1 MRIVYLGIYFFVL
14 PLLGIAQDVGKN
26 LQDAIHKF
34 EADSQMRHAIY
45 SLYVVDGKSGKV
57 VYDKNSQ
64 IGLAPASTQKLL
76 TSGAAFELLGN
87 NFKYKTDLGYRG
99 SIAKGILKADL
110 LIIESGDPTLGSWRF
125 ENTKEDSILRYWM
138 EKIKSQKIK
147 QINHGIW
154 IYHNGWS
161 NQTIPDGWIWQDIG
175 NYYGAGASGINWREN
190 QYDLILRSGKNIGDL
205 VEIVNTRPTLVNVK
219 LSSEVITAAK
229 GSGDNAYIYLA
240 PYGDYGVVRGT
251 IPADEKNFTISG
263 SFPNPGIQLISTLKK
278 ELEKNDIKVFAEID
292 TTELRQY
299 IEKPNI
305 FASVYSP
312 PLDSINYW
320 FLRRSINLYGEALV
334 KTISHIKTG
343 IGSTEKGIELVKD
356 FWVEKG
362 IDKGAI
368 NIIDGS
374 GLSPQNRVTTNALVQ
389 VLRFAKTR
397 PWYNSFYTSLPTYNG
412 MKMKS
417 GSIGGSR
424 SFAGY
429 HTSKDGHEYIFA
441 IIVNNYDGSSNSI
454 VRKMH
459 ALLDNLK

>member
-1 MRIVYLGIYFFVL
+1 
-14 PLLGIAQDVGKN
+14 
-26 LQDAIHKF
+26 
-34 EADSQMRHAIY
+34 
-45 SLYVVDGKSGKV
+45 
-57 VYDKNSQ
+57 
-64 IGLAPASTQKLL
+64 
-76 TSGAAFELLGN
+76 
-87 NFKYKTDLGYRG
+87 
-99 SIAKGILKADL
+99 
-110 LIIESGDPTLGSWRF
+110 
-125 ENTKEDSILRYWM
+125 
-138 EKIKSQKIK
+138 
-147 QINHGIW
+147 
-154 IYHNGWS
+154 YHNGWS

>member
-1 MRIVYLGIYFFVL
+1 MRIVYWCIYLFLLSGLGVAQE
-14 PLLGIAQDVGKN
+14 PLKN
-26 LQDAIHKF
+26 LQNAIIKF
-34 EADSQMRHAIY
+34 ESDSQMRHAMY
-45 SLYVVDGKSGKV
+45 SLYVVDGKTGKV
-57 VYDKNSQ
+57 VYDKHSQ

-87 NFKYKTDLGYRG
+87 NFRYKTDIGYRG
-99 SIAKGILKADL
+99 SIANGILKADL

-125 ENTKEDSILRYWM
+125 EKTREDSLLRFWVD
-138 EKIKSQKIK
+138 KIKSQKIK

-175 NYYGAGASGINWREN
+175 NYYGAGAGGINWREN
-190 QYDLILRSGKNIGDL
+190 QYDLVLKSGVNVGDP
-205 VEIVNTRPTLVNVK
+205 VEIVNAKPGLVNVT
-219 LSSEVITAAK
+219 LTSEVVTAAK

-263 SFPNPGIQLISTLKK
+263 SFPNPGIQLISTLKR
-278 ELEKNDIKVFAEID
+278 ELEKNEIKVLAEID
-292 TTELRQY
+292 TAEIRQY
-299 IEKPNI
+299 VGKPNI

-320 FLRRSINLYGEALV
+320 FLRRSVNLYGEALV

-362 IDKGAI
+362 IDRSAI
-368 NIIDGS
+368 NIMDGS
-374 GLSPQNRVTTNALVQ
+374 GLSPQNRITTNALVR
-389 VLRFAKTR
+389 VLQYAKTR

-417 GSIGGSR
+417 GSIGGAR

-429 HTSKDGHEYIFA
+429 HTSKNGNEYIFA
-441 IIVNNYDGSSNSI
+441 IIVNNYDGSSTAM
-454 VRKMH
+454 VRKMYQV
-459 ALLDNLK
+459 LDILK